1 MNNASFAF
9 CQCLIT
15 RIVITL
21 LSAFSNLIISDH
33 QADAF
38 QLDSKQP
45 IYLGDYI
52 IQVIKFLVIYGPKFL
67 RNIRFQKVEK
77 EFILTPAKSPL
88 LWTFIINFIQEL
100 SNKALKTSEFVSVYS
115 FIDFSNDFFTD
126 YK

>member
-45 IYLGDYI
+45 IYLGDYV
-52 IQVIKFLVIYGPKFL
+52 IQVIIF
-67 RNIRFQKVEK
+67 
-77 EFILTPAKSPL
+77 
-88 LWTFIINFIQEL
+88 
-100 SNKALKTSEFVSVYS
+100 
-115 FIDFSNDFFTD
+115 
-126 YK
+126 